1 MKRYNGGLFKTIINN
16 HISCLHLQIVFLYLI
31 ENMEKK
37 HTFQI
42 PVMGIGFT
50 IDTPFKVA
58 PFGISS
64 VLSLGDDM
72 LAERMRAF
80 YCNKMDIPFIEIAKD
95 DLDKRARRITLYL
108 NVMNRMVKNKFQELK
123 NASFEK
129 GSELTKYFEMLPDI
143 SNLKKE
149 YKKMTEETD
158 SSIVEKIQQ
167 WLRENMEPGA
177 IDVNIMTKL
186 DKANFLK
193 GEQLPQ
199 EMNDAHAALRGFAK
213 SDLTSGVVLSAGLS
227 PRLYSYVSNFNEFF
241 PDENEELN
249 KKIIL
254 KVSDYRSALVQGKFL
269 AKKGIWVAEYRVE
282 SGLNCGGHAF
292 ATDGFL
298 MGPIL
303 EEFKQKKAEL
313 IEQVH
318 EILNNAL
325 EGLGRKR
332 LSKPL
337 DLLVTAQGGV
347 GTANEHNLL
356 LDNYDVDLVGWGTPF
371 LLVPEAVNVDP
382 ESFKILSEA
391 GTNEL
396 YLSDISPIGVPF
408 NSVKGN
414 TKDVEKDGKI
424 AEGKPGSTC
433 PSQFLKLYNTEFT
446 ETPICVAS
454 KQFQKL
460 KIAELDA
467 SETSGEEYQKA
478 YDKITVKSCICAGL
492 VMTAYSENDL
502 LKRSDGVGV
511 SLCPGPNLAYFSKKS
526 TLHEMV
532 DHIYGRI
539 SLLNET
545 YRPHMFIK
553 ELGMYID
560 YLNKEIIEES
570 LQTLNKKRVKYFEGF
585 KANLNS
591 GIEYYENLLNEMKGE
606 SDAIKSKFSEELA
619 SYKALVA
626 QIVLPTLETV

>member
-1 MKRYNGGLFKTIINN
+1 MK
-16 HISCLHLQIVFLYLI
+16 
-31 ENMEKK
+31 KK

-64 VLSLGDDM
+64 VLSLGDDL
-72 LAERMRAF
+72 LAERMRVF
-80 YCNKMDIPFIEIAKD
+80 YCNKMNIPFIEIAKD
-95 DLDKRARRITLYL
+95 DLDKRAKRITLYL
-108 NVMNRMVKNKFQELK
+108 NVMNRLVKNKFHELK
-123 NASFEK
+123 SASFDK
-129 GSELTKYFEMLPDI
+129 GSDLTKYFEMLPDM
-143 SNLKKE
+143 SSLKKE
-149 YKKMTEETD
+149 YKRMTEETD
-158 SSIVEKIQQ
+158 STVVTKIQQ
-167 WLRENMEPGA
+167 WLRDNMEPGS

-199 EMNDAHAALRGFAK
+199 DMNDAHAALRGFAK
-213 SDLTSGVVLSAGLS
+213 SDLSSGVVLSAGLS
-227 PRLYSYVSNFNEFF
+227 PRLYSYVANFDVFF
-241 PDENEELN
+241 PDENEQLQ
-249 KKIIL
+249 KQIIL

-269 AKKGIWVAEYRVE
+269 AKKGIWVTEYRVE

-303 EEFKQKKAEL
+303 EEFKQKKEEL

-318 EILNNAL
+318 QVLDDAL

-337 DLLVTAQGGV
+337 ELLVTAQGGV

-371 LLVPEAVNVDP
+371 LLVPEAVNIDA

-391 GTNEL
+391 GTKEL
-396 YLSDISPIGVPF
+396 YLSNISPIGVPF

-414 TKDVEKDGKI
+414 TKDVEKEGKI
-424 AEGKPGSTC
+424 SGGKPGSTC
-433 PSQFLKLYNTEFT
+433 PSQFLKIYNTEFT
-446 ETPICVAS
+446 DKPICVAS
-454 KQFQKL
+454 RQYQKL
-460 KIAELDA
+460 KIIEL
-467 SETSGEEYQKA
+467 EGKNLPEVEHQKA

-502 LKRSDGVGV
+502 LKRADGTGV
-511 SLCPGPNLAYFSKKS
+511 SLCPGPNLAYFSKES

-532 DHIYGRI
+532 DHIYGKKDI
-539 SLLNET
+539 LNDT

-560 YLNKEIIEES
+560 YLNNEIIEEPLQS
-570 LQTLNKKRVKYFEGF
+570 LNAKRVKYFVGF

-591 GIEYYENLLNEMKGE
+591 GIEYYENLLKEMKGE
-606 SDAIKSKFSEELA
+606 SDLIKAKFSEELE
-619 SYKALVA
+619 SYKAIIA
-626 QIVLPTLETV
+626 QIVLPKLDVV